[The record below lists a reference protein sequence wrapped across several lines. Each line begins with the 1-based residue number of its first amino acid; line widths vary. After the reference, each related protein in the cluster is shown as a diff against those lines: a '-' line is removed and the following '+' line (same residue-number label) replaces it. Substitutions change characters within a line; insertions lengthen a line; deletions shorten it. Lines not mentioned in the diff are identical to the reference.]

1 MEPKGNRYLTEYRG
15 RPADLLRDLA
25 ETAGSERLRKAWTS
39 NIRKMTSKGGA

>member
-25 ETAGSERLRKAWTS
+25 ETAGSARLRKVWEQNLLRS
-39 NIRKMTSKGGA
+39 VN